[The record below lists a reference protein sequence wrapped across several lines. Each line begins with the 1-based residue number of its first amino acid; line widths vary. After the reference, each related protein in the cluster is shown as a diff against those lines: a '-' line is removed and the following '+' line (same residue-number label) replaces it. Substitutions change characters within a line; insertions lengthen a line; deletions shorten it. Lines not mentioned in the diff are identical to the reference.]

1 MTSFKKETGTFNAEL
16 WTYNCCKNN
25 FKTQFDFSL
34 TKDKN
39 LDEENTGESYGLR
52 EQSEAFNDKPAG
64 KVLPSGKV
72 IDLASF
78 LDMPGTGG

>member
-1 MTSFKKETGTFNAEL
+1 MKETHAKVMK
-16 WTYNCCKNN
+16 C
-25 FKTQFDFSL
+25 S
-34 TKDKN
+34 
-39 LDEENTGESYGLR
+39 GLR
-52 EQSEAFNDKPAG
+52 KQSEAFNNKPAG

>member
-1 MTSFKKETGTFNAEL
+1 MNL
-16 WTYNCCKNN
+16 QLLHN
-25 FKTQFDFSL
+25 FKTHFDISV
-34 TKDKN
+34 TKEKK
-39 LDEENTGESYGLR
+39 LDEGSTGESYGLR
-52 EQSEAFNDKPAG
+52 KQSEAFNDKPAG